1 MSLLRLKA
9 YWEDDDA
16 TFRVLEILSTQSY
29 YELHEGLKKAL
40 QLPADM
46 EASLFICD
54 ARGMKGR
61 EVSSTVEKNL
71 RDAPA
76 LSMKKTPIAALINDP
91 HQLFRYECAHPK
103 AWVFIIELVLML
115 PDPTKPAQY
124 PIFLQS
130 EGMSPSQF
138 GILPGDENKEKIID
152 ILEMFDIGA
161 DDEEGD
167 DLFGDEEGEEG
178 DESQEE
184 SASDD
189 DLV

>member
-16 TFRVLEILSTQSY
+16 TFRVLEMLSTQTY
-29 YELHEGLKKAL
+29 FELHEGLKKAL

-54 ARGMKGR
+54 ARGIKVR

-76 LSMKKTPIAALINDP
+76 LSMKKTPVGALINDP
-91 HQLFRYECAHPK
+91 HQLFRYECVHPK
-103 AWVFIIELVLML
+103 AWVFNIELLLML
-115 PDPTKPAQY
+115 PDPATPKTY
-124 PIFLQS
+124 PVCIES

-138 GILPGDENKEKIID
+138 GILPGDESKEKIID

-161 DDEEGD
+161 DEDADED
-167 DLFGDEEGEEG
+167 DLLGEDDEDGGENNDLEASL
-178 DESQEE
+178 DEQI
-184 SASDD
+184 
-189 DLV
+189 

>member
-16 TFRVLEILSTQSY
+16 TFRVLEMLSTQTY
-29 YELHEGLKKAL
+29 FELHEGLKKAL

-54 ARGMKGR
+54 ARGIKVR

-76 LSMKKTPIAALINDP
+76 LSMKKTPVGALINDP
-91 HQLFRYECAHPK
+91 HQLFRYECVHPK
-103 AWVFIIELVLML
+103 AWVFNIELLLML
-115 PDPTKPAQY
+115 PDPATPKTY
-124 PIFLQS
+124 PVCIES

-138 GILPGDENKEKIID
+138 GILPGDESKEKIID

-161 DDEEGD
+161 DEDGDED
-167 DLFGDEEGEEG
+167 DLLGEDDEDSGENNDLEASL
-178 DESQEE
+178 DEQI
-184 SASDD
+184 
-189 DLV
+189 

>member
-1 MSLLRLKA
+1 MSLLRLKT

-16 TFRVLEILSTQSY
+16 TVRVIEILSEQTYLQ
-29 YELHEGLKKAL
+29 LHEGLKKAY

-46 EASLFICD
+46 EASIFICD
-54 ARGMKGR
+54 SRGAKTR

-91 HQLFRYECAHPK
+91 HQLFRYECNHPK
-103 AWVFIIELVLML
+103 RWVFMLEVVMML
-115 PDPTKPAQY
+115 PDPVLQKDY
-124 PIFLQS
+124 PICVLS

-138 GILPGDENKEKIID
+138 GILPGDDAKEKIVD

-161 DDEEGD
+161 DDDDADSLGNDDDDDALEGD
-167 DLFGDEEGEEG
+167 DEG
-178 DESQEE
+178 DSLN
-184 SASDD
+184 D

>member
-16 TFRVLEILSTQSY
+16 TFRVLEMLSTQTY
-29 YELHEGLKKAL
+29 FELHEGLKKAL

-54 ARGMKGR
+54 ARGLKVR

-76 LSMKKTPIAALINDP
+76 LSMKKTPVGALINDP
-91 HQLFRYECAHPK
+91 HQLFRYECVHPK
-103 AWVFIIELVLML
+103 GWVFIIELLLML
-115 PDPTKPAQY
+115 PDPTTNKTY
-124 PIFLQS
+124 PVCVES

-138 GILPGDENKEKIID
+138 GILPGEENKEKIID
-152 ILEMFDIGA
+152 ILEMFDIGN
-161 DDEEGD
+161 DEDGGDD
-167 DLFGDEEGEEG
+167 DLFGEEDEEGGEDSDLDASL
-178 DESQEE
+178 DEPI
-184 SASDD
+184 
-189 DLV
+189 

>member
-16 TFRVLEILSTQSY
+16 TFRVLEMLSTQTY
-29 YELHEGLKKAL
+29 FELHEGLKKAL

-54 ARGMKGR
+54 ARGIKVR

-76 LSMKKTPIAALINDP
+76 LSMKKTPVGALINDP
-91 HQLFRYECAHPK
+91 HQLFRYECVHPK
-103 AWVFIIELVLML
+103 AWVFNIELLLML
-115 PDPTKPAQY
+115 PDPATPKTY
-124 PIFLQS
+124 PVCIES

-138 GILPGDENKEKIID
+138 GILPGDESKEKIID

-161 DDEEGD
+161 DEDGDED
-167 DLFGDEEGEEG
+167 DLLGEDDEYGGENNDLEASL
-178 DESQEE
+178 DEQI
-184 SASDD
+184 
-189 DLV
+189 

>member
-16 TFRVLEILSTQSY
+16 TFRVLEILSDQTY
-29 YELHEGLKKAL
+29 YALHEGLKTAF

-46 EASLFICD
+46 EASIFICD
-54 ARGMKGR
+54 SRGLKTR
-61 EVSSTVEKNL
+61 EVNSTVEKNL

-91 HQLFRYECAHPK
+91 HQLFRYECDHPK
-103 AWVFIIELVLML
+103 RWVFMIELVMML
-115 PDPTKPAQY
+115 PDPVLQKQY
-124 PIFLQS
+124 PFVVVS

-138 GILPGDENKEKIID
+138 GILPGDESKEKIVD

-161 DDEEGD
+161 DDD
-167 DLFGDEEGEEG
+167 DDALGEDDEDLTEGDEEG
-178 DESQEE
+178 DSLN
-184 SASDD
+184 D